1 MDVLERFLKYVKIN
15 TRSDEQSSTHPST
28 ECQLDLSRLL
38 AEEMKALGVQD
49 VCIDGGGNAIGTLSA
64 SEGCSAPVLALVAHV
79 DTSSA
84 ASGEGVKPRI
94 VRYEGQEIVL
104 SEGMVLSQK
113 QFPYLA
119 DCEGLDLIVTDGTT
133 LLGADDK
140 AGVAEIMAVTERL
153 LATGR
158 RHGEIRLIFT
168 TDEETGDGVD
178 GLDVEKLACDYAYTV
193 DGGPLG
199 ELEYENF
206 NAASAWVSVRGLSI
220 HPGSAKDQMINA
232 ATVAM
237 ELNALLPPDAV
248 PEKTE
253 GYEGFFHLTDM
264 KGDVSHAELSYIIRD
279 HDREKFES
287 KKQQLADAAAVLN
300 AKYGEGTVTVRIE
313 DSYYNMREK
322 LEPHVHLI
330 ERARAAFEKNGIK
343 PLTQPIRG
351 GTDGARLSYMGL
363 PCPNLSTGGYN
374 FHGEYEFIPVQSL
387 YKMVDVLEELVCS
400 FAE

>member
-1 MDVLERFLKYVKIN
+1 MDVLERFLSYVKIN
-15 TRSDEQSSTHPST
+15 TQSDELSASRPST
-28 ECQLDLSRLL
+28 QCQFDLSNLL
-38 AEEMKALGVQD
+38 AEQMKALGVQD
-49 VCIDGGGNAIGTLSA
+49 VCVDDCGNAIGTLPA
-64 SEGCSAPVLALVAHV
+64 TDGCKAPVLALVAHV
-79 DTSSA
+79 DTSPS
-84 ASGEGVKPRI
+84 ASGKDVRPRI
-94 VRYEGQEIVL
+94 VRYEGQDIEL
-104 SEGMVLSQK
+104 SGGMVLSPK

-153 LATGR
+153 LASGR

-168 TDEETGDGVD
+168 TDEETGNGVD
-178 GLDVEKLACDYAYTV
+178 GLDVEKLACGYAYTV

-206 NAASAWVSVRGLSI
+206 NAASAHITVRGLSI

-237 ELNALLPPDAV
+237 ELNALLPPDEV

-264 KGDVSHAELSYIIRD
+264 KGDVSNAELSYIIRD
-279 HDREKFES
+279 HDREKFEI
-287 KKQQLADAAAVLN
+287 KKQQLADAGAALN
-300 AKYGEGTVTVRIE
+300 SKYGEGTVTVRIE

-322 LEPHVHLI
+322 IEPHMQLI
-330 ERARAAFEKNGIK
+330 ERARAAFEKNGVK

-363 PCPNLSTGGYN
+363 PCPNVSTGGYN

-387 YKMVDVLEELVCS
+387 YKMVDVLEDLVCG

>member
-1 MDVLERFLKYVKIN
+1 MDVLERFIHYVKIN
-15 TRSDEQSSTHPST
+15 TQSDENSSTHPST
-28 ECQLDLSRLL
+28 ACQLDLTKLL
-38 AEEMKALGVQD
+38 AEQMTALGVQN
-49 VCIDGGGNAIGTLSA
+49 VYIDDGGNAIGTLPA
-64 SEGCSAPVLALVAHV
+64 TADKDAPVLALVAHV
-79 DTSSA
+79 DTSPS
-84 ASGEGVKPRI
+84 ASGKDVKPRI
-94 VRYEGQEIVL
+94 VRYDGQPIVL
-104 SEGMVLSQK
+104 CEGMELSAA

-119 DCEGLDLIVTDGTT
+119 DCEGQELIVTDGTT

-140 AGVAEIMAVTERL
+140 AGVAEIMAMTERL
-153 LATGR
+153 IASGR
-158 RHGEIRLIFT
+158 PHGELRLVFT

-178 GLDVEKLACDYAYTV
+178 GLDVQMLACDYAYTV

-206 NAASAWVSVRGLSI
+206 NAASARVTVRGRSI

-237 ELNALLPPDAV
+237 ELNALLPPEQV

-264 KGDVSHAELSYIIRD
+264 SGDVARAELCYIIRD
-279 HDREKFES
+279 HDREKFEQ
-287 KKQQLADAAAVLN
+287 KKQVLVQAADTIN
-300 AKYGEGTVTVRIE
+300 ARYGEGTADVEME

-322 LEPHVHLI
+322 LEPHMHLI
-330 ERARAAFEKNGIK
+330 DRARAAFEKFGIT

-387 YKMVDVLEELVCS
+387 YRMVDVLEELVCS